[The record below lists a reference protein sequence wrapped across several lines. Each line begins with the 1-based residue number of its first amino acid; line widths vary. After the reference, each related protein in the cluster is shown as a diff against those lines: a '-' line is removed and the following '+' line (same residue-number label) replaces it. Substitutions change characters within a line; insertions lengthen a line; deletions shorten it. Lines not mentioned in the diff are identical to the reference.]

1 MGKYTKH
8 ILVILLAGLLL
19 AGCSSKKEEKPLSD
33 NPLPEDDNESLVMDG
48 DDTDTPSAEDEVPQ
62 YDVELPDE
70 LSSFSFSFW
79 GEEYTLPMKKADFS
93 ALGWAAD
100 GLEQMELQPQ
110 SYIEDVT
117 FSQADQKISADLV
130 NMTDQ
135 VQSADQCLVGGI
147 SVDASGQTADLYMEL
162 PGEIILRIA
171 TEADVR
177 EAYGAPRDRYEEG
190 NTVSCTYTFGVNRE
204 AVLEFTDDI
213 LTKVDLKNYTDPE
226 GDQNL
231 EGVEQGRTPEVDAY
245 QPPEQLSAELNDF
258 TVLYAGNLYRLP
270 APVASFEDNG
280 WDLNA
285 EESDQAI
292 PAGEFGYAT
301 LEKDGQKLYTV
312 IYNYGQQPTVSS
324 NCFVTSVSGD
334 MDTVKV
340 PITIAGDISLGTSL
354 AQFEAFADGKDCEKS
369 EDEKAGTVT
378 YTFYADGSKQDYTE
392 ITVDRALGMVRGIKA
407 VCNRGTSVSPEED
420 T

>member
-8 ILVILLAGLLL
+8 VLVVLLAGLLL

-33 NPLPEDDNESLVMDG
+33 NPLPADDNESLVMDG
-48 DDTDTPSAEDEVPQ
+48 DNTDTPPNGEEVPQ

-70 LSSFSFSFW
+70 LSSFSFSLW
-79 GEEYTLPMKKADFS
+79 GEKYTLPMKATDFT
-93 ALGWAAD
+93 ALGWVSD
-100 GLEQMELQPQ
+100 GLDQMQIQPQ

-117 FSQADQKISADLV
+117 FSQADQEISADLV

-135 VQSADQCLVGGI
+135 VLTADQCFVGGI
-147 SVDASGQTADLYMEL
+147 AVNASGKTADLYMEL
-162 PGEIILRIA
+162 PGDIVLRVA

-204 AVLEFTDDI
+204 AVLGFTDNV
-213 LTKVDLKNYTDPE
+213 LTTVDLRDYTNPGGE
-226 GDQNL
+226 ESL
-231 EGVEQGRTPEVDAY
+231 EGAEQGTTPEVEAY
-245 QPPEQLSAELNDF
+245 QPPEQLSEELNDF
-258 TVLYAGNLYRLP
+258 TVLYAGSLYRLP
-270 APVASFEDNG
+270 APVAAFEDNG
-280 WDLNA
+280 WELNT
-285 EESDQAI
+285 EESDEAV

-312 IYNYGQQPTVSS
+312 VYNYGQGPTVSS

-340 PITIAGDISLGTSL
+340 PITVAGNISLGTSL
-354 AQFEAFADGKDCEKS
+354 EEFELFADGKDYEKS
-369 EDEKAGTVT
+369 EDEDAGAVT
-378 YTFYADGSKQDYTE
+378 YTFYADGSEQNYTE
-392 ITVDRALGMVRGIKA
+392 ITVDRALGMVRGIQA
-407 VCNRGTSVSPEED
+407 VCNRGTAVSPGEN